1 MSAVINDKI
10 KELLKQKD
18 TLKVVAS
25 VDKEGIPHVTFK
37 GTVNVN
43 EEGQITFLEILES
56 SQTNRNLTNSIWFE
70 KIVAI
75 TILGTD
81 KTSYQI
87 KGIPKRAI
95 ISGPLFEET
104 YIRVQEKF
112 GDVDLAAIWVIDPV
126 EVREETFQARLEE
139 ERKQFPII
147 GHLDRFAI

>member
-1 MSAVINDKI
+1 MSVIISNRI
-10 KELLKQKD
+10 RELLQQKD

-56 SQTNRNLTNSIWFE
+56 SQTNKNLTNSIWFE

-75 TILGTD
+75 TILGAD

-95 ISGPLFEET
+95 ISGPLFEEA
-104 YIRVQEKF
+104 YVRVQEKF
-112 GDVDLAAIWVIDPV
+112 GDVDLSTIWVIDPI
-126 EVREETFQARLEE
+126 EIKEETFKARLEE
-139 ERKQFPII
+139 ERKLFPII
-147 GHLDRFAI
+147 GHLDRFAK

>member
-25 VDKEGIPHVTFK
+25 VDKEGNPHVTFK

-43 EEGQITFLEILES
+43 EEGQVTFLEILES

-70 KIVAI
+70 KVVAI
-75 TILGTD
+75 TILGAD